1 MVRYLIVLSDME
13 GNPDYMH
20 PSELYGSSK
29 NEVYNLI
36 SENVPPENIVGI
48 YSENEYKKIMQSPRT
63 AALLN
68 AGNQEQSG
76 QAFFNSMLNAA
87 TAYAEQREK
96 ENQVQEQQQQRVQP
110 QVQEPVQQNVQ
121 QRPEKQIISEQPAQ
135 FEQSVKQEIPVKQ
148 QTITSKI
155 FVDNGIEFKLE
166 NGKLYKKCW
175 RTIKARPI
183 DENSTEIVFDNYRIV
198 NKDTGKPIKNRKYEI
213 QVLDWELI
221 QSE

>member
-48 YSENEYKKIMQSPRT
+48 YSENEYKKLMQSPRT

-87 TAYAEQREK
+87 TALAEEQEK
-96 ENQVQEQQQQRVQP
+96 ENQVQEQQQRVQL
-110 QVQEPVQQNVQ
+110 QVQESVQQKVQ
-121 QRPEKQIISEQPAQ
+121 QQLEKQIIS
-135 FEQSVKQEIPVKQ
+135 EQSVKQEIPVKQ

-175 RTIKARPI
+175 QTIKAKPI